1 VPGSFTKRYE
11 LSQRTVTA
19 DQHVRGHF
27 ETANRGEVWVRVRW
41 QLVAK
46 EPVDPAVAEL
56 PGRQADAMDD
66 DQLQRRA
73 DGSVVAVRRGHV
85 PDALKPPCG
94 WIDDHSRSRRLEKC
108 SAAER
113 LCPHYISRHGTIV
126 TTPVTPMTPRKR
138 RITRLFVARE
148 LHGDTL
154 PLDQNEA
161 HYLGHVLRL
170 QRGDELIAFNGRG
183 EERHARVGS
192 LQRRGALL
200 ELRAAHPALPESPLT
215 LTLVQA
221 LPKADAMDLIVQ
233 KATELGAR
241 AIVPVFAEFSVV
253 RLDGAR
259 SDRRLEHW
267 RRIAQS
273 ACEQCG
279 RHTPPEI
286 AAPAPLD
293 EAVGSLPDATTKAAL
308 DPTAAQRLA
317 AMPRPTARLALAIGP
332 EGGFSAADWR
342 LLDAGGFAHVALG
355 PRVLRAETAAVT
367 AISIAQAEWG
377 DL

>member
-1 VPGSFTKRYE
+1 
-11 LSQRTVTA
+11 
-19 DQHVRGHF
+19 
-27 ETANRGEVWVRVRW
+27 
-41 QLVAK
+41 
-46 EPVDPAVAEL
+46 
-56 PGRQADAMDD
+56 
-66 DQLQRRA
+66 
-73 DGSVVAVRRGHV
+73 
-85 PDALKPPCG
+85 
-94 WIDDHSRSRRLEKC
+94 
-108 SAAER
+108 
-113 LCPHYISRHGTIV
+113 
-126 TTPVTPMTPRKR
+126 MTLRKR
-138 RITRLFVARE
+138 RITRLFVEHDLR
-148 LHGDTL
+148 GDML

-183 EERHARVGS
+183 EERHALVNT

-200 ELRAAHPALPESPLT
+200 ELRAAHAALPESPLG

-241 AIVPVFAEFSVV
+241 AIVPVYAEFSVV

-259 SDRRLEHW
+259 SDRRVEHW

-286 AAPAPLD
+286 AAPVRLG
-293 EAVGSLPDATTKAAL
+293 EAIASLPATAIKLAL
-308 DPTAAQRLA
+308 DPSAEQTFTGA
-317 AMPRPTARLALAIGP
+317 PRPSDNLVLAIGP
-332 EGGFSAADWR
+332 EGGFSTEDWHS
-342 LLDAGGFAHVALG
+342 LDAAEFLRVTLG

-367 AISIAQAEWG
+367 ATAIAQATWG